1 MDNPTILCKL
11 SIKSGNVLLWQIY
24 WDDKSWWTEHGQKD
38 GAMVM
43 TKPTFVEQKN
53 VGKAN
58 ETSLQEQVEKEVAAK
73 IKKQLDSG
81 YSYIQKGLL
90 IPSFNVTLAQEY
102 TKRKELNKLQFPYIA
117 QPKLDGIRCYIR
129 WNYDTNEPEMFT
141 RNHKP
146 ITSCPHIIRMA
157 KRIMVQRP
165 SAILDGELY
174 NHKLKD
180 DFNKIC
186 SCVRK
191 QKPTKEELEDIE
203 KTIHFCCFDVYL
215 QDNPKATYRVRND
228 VLRHI
233 ILSKVCC
240 YIGDN
245 KDYVDPNSEE
255 GKQLEKDMAPF
266 RFVGT
271 SILSCREAAGL
282 FYALPDPSTLCYL
295 DGIKVSNEEEVETAL
310 QTFIDQGFEGVMLKM
325 DTEYS
330 FTRTT
335 DLLKYKR
342 FKDAEY
348 PIVAFEDGKGNAKGV
363 AVKVI
368 CADPATGQ
376 IFKAGVM
383 GDTDFREK
391 LFKESDSL
399 KGKMATIK
407 YQELTP
413 VKDYNSGG
421 VPRFGKM
428 TAIRDY
434 E

>member
-1 MDNPTILCKL
+1 MENPTTLCKL
-11 SIKSGNVLLWQIY
+11 DKSGKIILWSIY
-24 WDDKSWWTEHGQKD
+24 WDDKSWWTVYGQND
-38 GAMVM
+38 GAMIS

-58 ETSLQEQVEKEVAAK
+58 ETSLEEQVLKEVSAK
-73 IKKQLDSG
+73 IKKQKDGG
-81 YSYIQKGLL
+81 YVDLQGSEKLEK
-90 IPSFNVTLAQEY
+90 SFNVTLAQEY

-129 WNYDTNEPEMFT
+129 WNYDTSEPEMFT

-157 KRIMVQRP
+157 KRIMSNRP

-174 NHKLKD
+174 NHELKD

-228 VLRHI
+228 ILRHI

-245 KDYVDPNSEE
+245 KDYVDQNSEE
-255 GKQLEKDMAPF
+255 GKQLEKDMTPF

-271 SILSCREAAGL
+271 SILSCSEAAGL

-348 PIVAFEDGKGNAKGV
+348 PIVSFEDGKGNAKGV
-363 AVKVI
+363 AVKVV
-368 CADPATGQ
+368 CVDQATGQ
-376 IFKAGVM
+376 TFKAGVT
-383 GDTDFREK
+383 GTEEYRKK
-391 LFKESDSL
+391 LFNNTDSYS
-399 KGKMATIK
+399 GKLATIK

-413 VKDYNSGG
+413 VKDGKGG

-428 TAIRDY
+428 MSIRDY

>member
-1 MDNPTILCKL
+1 MKVDLFKRD
-11 SIKSGNVLLWQIY
+11 KSGKVRIWTIAT
-24 WDDKSWWTEHGQKD
+24 DDKSYWTISGVYPDGKMQKT
-38 GAMVM
+38 A
-43 TKPTFVEQKN
+43 PTFVTQKN
-53 VGKAN
+53 VGKSN
-58 ETSLQEQVEKEVAAK
+58 ETSLKEQVINEAMSK
-73 IKKQLDSG
+73 IQAQLDQG
-81 YSYIQKGLL
+81 YSYE
-90 IPSFNVTLAQEY
+90 IPNKNVEKSFNVTLAQEY
-102 TKRKELNKLQFPYIA
+102 GKRKELNKLEFPYIG

-129 WNYDTNEPEMFT
+129 WNYDTSEPEMFT

-157 KRIMVQRP
+157 KRIMEHRH

-215 QDNPKATYRVRND
+215 QDNPTATYRVRND

-233 ILSKVCC
+233 ILNKVCC
-240 YIGDN
+240 YIGDQ
-245 KDYVDPNSEE
+245 KDYIDPNSEE

-271 SILSCREAAGL
+271 SILSCREVAGL

-310 QTFIDQGFEGVMLKM
+310 QTFIDQGFEGVMLKT

-348 PIVAFEDGKGNAKGV
+348 PIVAFEDGKGNASGV
-363 AVKVI
+363 AVKVV
-368 CADPATGQ
+368 CVDPATGQ
-376 IFKAGVM
+376 TFKAGVT

-428 TAIRDY
+428 MSIRDY